1 MRRGAKF
8 FCAPASLDFYW
19 RLIVMM
25 MAVTMVVVPVLV
37 LVMSV
42 GVAMPMPVIMVFP
55 APGAFPIMPSASF
68 MHVVRTGPICAG
80 IGRPRIV
87 TGDPAIVLALGR
99 PETTYPDHGRFRWR
113 WRCLDA
119 DGRRC
124 YPDVDGD
131 LRPGRRRESCCNN
144 SESHTLFE
152 HAALSLRTRNF
163 CMNPAINL
171 YCDPHASKQQHRH
184 AVGGEAL
191 PPIARA
197 AGADCRCPVSARA
210 DLLFQHIRQ
219 TVQIGAFPSHD
230 EIRTSSGEAVIHG
243 AGLTRGAGCGDGSNS
258 ALCDHLLDL
267 LLDLRGSHLDN
278 SSRKIFHGPQVVAVA
293 HQPDANGR
301 RRGSRMLCRCGG
313 ECIHSDSTVCG
324 FGATAMFSATV
335 EKCAPSW
342 PARVV
347 RSGSPAY

>member
-19 RLIVMM
+19 RLIVVM
-25 MAVTMVVVPVLV
+25 MAVVVVVI

-42 GVAMPMPVIMVFP
+42 VVVVILVVSIGVAMPMPVVMVFP

-99 PETTYPDHGRFRWR
+99 PETTYPDQGRFRRRR
-113 WRCLDA
+113 WRRLDA

-163 CMNPAINL
+163 CMKSCNQPLLRSTCIKTAT
-171 YCDPHASKQQHRH
+171 
-184 AVGGEAL
+184 
-191 PPIARA
+191 PP
-197 AGADCRCPVSARA
+197 C
-210 DLLFQHIRQ
+210 
-219 TVQIGAFPSHD
+219 
-230 EIRTSSGEAVIHG
+230 
-243 AGLTRGAGCGDGSNS
+243 
-258 ALCDHLLDL
+258 
-267 LLDLRGSHLDN
+267 
-278 SSRKIFHGPQVVAVA
+278 
-293 HQPDANGR
+293 GR
-301 RRGSRMLCRCGG
+301 R
-313 ECIHSDSTVCG
+313 
-324 FGATAMFSATV
+324 
-335 EKCAPSW
+335 
-342 PARVV
+342 
-347 RSGSPAY
+347 